1 MKKFLLLII
10 FLGVLLFGRT
20 EAYGLDIIKIPREI
34 LIQPTSTPTPTP
46 TPTIFIRFIP
56 PVFRTLST
64 PTPLPPTP
72 TNTPTSTPTP
82 EIKKDLSPTKEPEIS
97 GPIQTPSA
105 SPTPVS
111 YGKIFGQNVSLKEVV
126 LLGLVVLLL
135 LIIILQN
142 RWPKIKKWL
151 HQKTE

>member
-1 MKKFLLLII
+1 MKKALLLIF
-10 FLGVLLFGRT
+10 FLSALFFWPKEVL
-20 EAYGLDIIKIPREI
+20 GLDFIKIPREV

-46 TPTIFIRFIP
+46 TPTVFIRFIP
-56 PVFRTLST
+56 PVFRNLATST
-64 PTPLPPTP
+64 PVPPTP

-82 EIKKDLSPTKEPEIS
+82 EVKKELSPTKEPEIGS
-97 GPIQTPSA
+97 STQPQSA
-105 SPTPVS
+105 SPTSVS
-111 YGKIFGQNVSLKEVV
+111 AGKIFGQNVSLKEAL

-142 RWPKIKKWL
+142 RWLKIKKWL